1 MAARQEGITITYTD
15 LGIRSTE
22 GDVANRITLNPTDI
36 SGRIKILSE
45 QPIGINILTHEYT
58 STTPASNQP
67 FRISLDDDLTRIGR
81 PPRRRVPV
89 PNPVSLVR
97 ELDRSE
103 RLSIKD
109 IPLNW
114 TYLQNNA
121 HDIGRFFGRI
131 LGKPDLAHLVSNH
144 EVPAEWSAF
153 IPMVA
158 SNVAH
163 TRDRSISFRRPTF
176 KDAVRFKP
184 AAGIARKL
192 LGESEMGE
200 RFESIEVA
208 KAEARIN
215 ETSGVILR
223 IAETASGI
231 ENPRRLFHEEMDKL
245 YRYATSRYVLL
256 NDQALGPNTKDADIR
271 LEYLLRHLLGSSDT
285 ERMPDGLR
293 EQFKLTPLV
302 RDLNVLPKSTQ
313 SSTSLRVAAPEIL
326 SGIYNFLYSNGS
338 EGYFPPNINEP
349 LAKFSGEWAYFR
361 RQLTEKFKHKK
372 LASMERKTTD
382 MLQHI
387 FNILPESG
395 PQFADSIY
403 RIAEGICKSKRDGY
417 DDDSIARNLLQA

>member
-1 MAARQEGITITYTD
+1 MAALQEGIIITHTD
-15 LGIRSTE
+15 LDRRPTVDE
-22 GDVANRITLNPTDI
+22 VAGQITLNPTVLD
-36 SGRIKILSE
+36 GQIKILDE
-45 QPIGINILTHEYT
+45 RPIEIKILTSE
-58 STTPASNQP
+58 SASNRPASNRP
-67 FRISLDDDLTRIGR
+67 LTVTPDDDLTRIGH
-81 PPRRRVPV
+81 PPLRRLPL

-121 HDIGRFFGRI
+121 HDIGRLFGRI
-131 LGKPDLAHLVSNH
+131 IGIADLAQLVSHH
-144 EVPAEWSAF
+144 EMPAGWPAF
-153 IPMVA
+153 IPMIA

-184 AAGIARKL
+184 ATGLARKL

-338 EGYFPPNINEP
+338 EGYFPPNGNTP
-349 LAKFSGEWAYFR
+349 PAMFSGEWAYFR
-361 RQLTEKFKHKK
+361 RQFTDKFKHKK
-372 LASMERKTTD
+372 LGGIERNTTD
-382 MLQHI
+382 MLSHI
-387 FNILPESG
+387 YNILPENG